1 MRSSDEAKVS
11 SQLKF
16 YPFYE
21 RLNVKLAG
29 TVVSK
34 IGISALLG
42 LAFLALHYAAIGKQV
57 FSDWSWFLAVLI
69 GVVMLCL
76 YFATATLRTLVAALV
91 LQRPPPGKLASLTAL
106 TRILSDRNFVFA
118 GSLGGLVNCIAGYSF
133 GLPYA
138 GAPAAITILIGYFLA
153 GFICGMAVL
162 GIYAVCVTIVRFSE
176 TPGHFFDFTA
186 PDGCGGTLFVG
197 QALVV
202 FSSVSLIA
210 GVMISIYII
219 KTNWTGQELWWAAS
233 LKGFWIVAP
242 YIMSLLVLIVPAIPL
257 HSELLRFKEE
267 QEVLLKRRLA
277 EIRKSLEDHQSDAA
291 QRKDLRDDYE
301 FGQSVRRDLHKMRT
315 WPFGTGTGLTYIG
328 VFGSNV
334 IASKSIVA
342 NTLTWLRTLW
352 PW

>member
-91 LQRPPPGKLASLTAL
+91 LQRPPPGKLASLTAM

-133 GLPYA
+133 GLAYA

-153 GFICGMAVL
+153 GFICGMA
-162 GIYAVCVTIVRFSE
+162 FSE
-176 TPGHFFDFTA
+176 SMRSASPSSDFQRRPVIFSISPRPTA
-186 PDGCGGTLFVG
+186 AAGRSL
-197 QALVV
+197 
-202 FSSVSLIA
+202 SVKPWSY
-210 GVMISIYII
+210 S
-219 KTNWTGQELWWAAS
+219 
-233 LKGFWIVAP
+233 AP
-242 YIMSLLVLIVPAIPL
+242 
-257 HSELLRFKEE
+257 
-267 QEVLLKRRLA
+267 
-277 EIRKSLEDHQSDAA
+277 
-291 QRKDLRDDYE
+291 
-301 FGQSVRRDLHKMRT
+301 
-315 WPFGTGTGLTYIG
+315 
-328 VFGSNV
+328 
-334 IASKSIVA
+334 
-342 NTLTWLRTLW
+342 
-352 PW
+352 